1 MVGVAKILIRGIKLG
16 VGRVKLLVGGV
27 KLLVWG
33 VKLLVGGVKLGA
45 KGVMGGVKGVK
56 IVESSRMDI
65 YDGIRTD
72 YVRIVSVTKYLQGVP
87 RNMTVGE

>member
-1 MVGVAKILIRGIKLG
+1 
-16 VGRVKLLVGGV
+16 
-27 KLLVWG
+27 
-33 VKLLVGGVKLGA
+33 
-45 KGVMGGVKGVK
+45 MGGVRGVK
-56 IVESSRMDI
+56 IVESRRMDI